1 MMENTM
7 KMTKTGIPYAKCL
20 EYEIIANLVK
30 KKETVEVINRPIRIN
45 VKI

>member
-1 MMENTM
+1 M

-20 EYEIIANLVK
+20 AY
-30 KKETVEVINRPIRIN
+30 EVIAKLMEKKDNDVRIVNRPIRIN